1 MVGGRL
7 EVGSS
12 WQAGDLSSAL
22 MGGGESGWRSA
33 TSANTGGPPGL
44 PPPVSVHERKL
55 KLAIQVFEF
64 RRKTSKWETFLQ
76 DDRARRG
83 CGVVRVKGALCA

>member
-22 MGGGESGWRSA
+22 MGGGRWRKRVA
-33 TSANTGGPPGL
+33 KRD
-44 PPPVSVHERKL
+44 ER
-55 KLAIQVFEF
+55 
-64 RRKTSKWETFLQ
+64 
-76 DDRARRG
+76 
-83 CGVVRVKGALCA
+83 